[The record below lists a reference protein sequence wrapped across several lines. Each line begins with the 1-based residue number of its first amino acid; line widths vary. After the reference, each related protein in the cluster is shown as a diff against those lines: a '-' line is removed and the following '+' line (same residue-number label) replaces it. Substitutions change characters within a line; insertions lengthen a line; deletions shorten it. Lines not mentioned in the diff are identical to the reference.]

1 MSEDKFKRFKKLLEY
16 FIAHLEYIQN
26 ESIDNKGIQYIS
38 LL

>member
-26 ESIDNKGIQYIS
+26 ENIYNIGSSI
-38 LL
+38 